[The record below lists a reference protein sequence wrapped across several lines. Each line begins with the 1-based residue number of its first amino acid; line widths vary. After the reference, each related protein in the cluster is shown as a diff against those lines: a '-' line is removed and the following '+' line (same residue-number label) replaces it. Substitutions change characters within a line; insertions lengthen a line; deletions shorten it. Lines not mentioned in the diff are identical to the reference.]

1 MIRLLAYLVLS
12 LGLLSALPAL
22 AGPPEGVT
30 IERKIKA
37 KKVEKT
43 FHGQWRIQVPPEM
56 ARSIQV
62 LKAALTEGPGA
73 DLSALDLTPDE
84 QVLVQGVMAGLARAG
99 DEADEIRKNQLKE
112 LEAAAEGMEV
122 HVTEDKMDLV
132 VGSER
137 TTASWEALRVRHN
150 HLELKSAL
158 DDEPARLIEVTFIDR
173 DRALL
178 ASDGEQTVEIKRIEE

>member
-1 MIRLLAYLVLS
+1 MIRALASFVLS
-12 LGLLSALPAL
+12 LSLLTALPAL
-22 AGPPEGVT
+22 AGPPEGVQ

-56 ARSIQV
+56 ARSIEV
-62 LKAALTEGPGA
+62 LKAALTEGPGG
-73 DLSALDLTPDE
+73 DLSALDLSPEE
-84 QVLVQGVMAGLARAG
+84 QVLVQGVMAGLASAG
-99 DEADEIRKNQLKE
+99 EEADEIRKKQLQE
-112 LEAAAEGMEV
+112 LEAASKGMEV
-122 HVTEDKMDLV
+122 HVSEDKMDLI

-137 TTASWEALRVRHN
+137 TTASWEALRVRPN
-150 HLELKSAL
+150 HLELKSVL

-178 ASDGEQTVEIKRIEE
+178 ASDGEQTVEIKRVDE